1 MKKKII
7 IFMPSIEGGGVEKN
21 VFIVSNYLAKK
32 FNGISL
38 ITISKKYKSKFNKLV
53 DVKTLSSYFWDNL
66 PRRFKYFLALSL
78 LIFELIKD
86 RNKIVFS
93 FQANIYCIIICKLLS
108 IKVIVRS
115 NSAPFGWS
123 KNPFKKKL
131 YKFFLKKADDIMVNS
146 LEFKKDMKREFN
158 VDSSCIYNPL
168 NTKEILKLSKKRTK
182 KNFNKKKNL
191 KILNIGRF
199 TEQKDQITFIKSLKI
214 IQNKINFEAIIVG
227 KGILK
232 DKLKENIIKLNLS
245 KNVKLVNFLKNPYP
259 TINQSDLIVL
269 TSRYEGLPNVLL
281 EGIVLKKFIISS
293 DCRTGPREILNNGR
307 GGFLFKVGDYKNLAK
322 KIVMFKKNR
331 RRCDQMIKIS
341 YKNLVRFNMENNLK
355 KYSNFISKHM

>member
-66 PRRFKYFLALSL
+66 PRRLKYFLALSL

-123 KNPFKKKL
+123 KIHLKKNCTIFFKKRMISWL
-131 YKFFLKKADDIMVNS
+131 IA
-146 LEFKKDMKREFN
+146 
-158 VDSSCIYNPL
+158 
-168 NTKEILKLSKKRTK
+168 
-182 KNFNKKKNL
+182 
-191 KILNIGRF
+191 
-199 TEQKDQITFIKSLKI
+199 
-214 IQNKINFEAIIVG
+214 
-227 KGILK
+227 
-232 DKLKENIIKLNLS
+232 LNL
-245 KNVKLVNFLKNPYP
+245 
-259 TINQSDLIVL
+259 
-269 TSRYEGLPNVLL
+269 R
-281 EGIVLKKFIISS
+281 
-293 DCRTGPREILNNGR
+293 RT
-307 GGFLFKVGDYKNLAK
+307 
-322 KIVMFKKNR
+322 
-331 RRCDQMIKIS
+331 
-341 YKNLVRFNMENNLK
+341 
-355 KYSNFISKHM
+355 

>member
-1 MKKKII
+1 
-7 IFMPSIEGGGVEKN
+7 MPSIEGGGVEKN

-214 IQNKINFEAIIVG
+214 IQNRINFEAIIVG

>member
-168 NTKEILKLSKKRTK
+168 NMKEILKLSKKRTK

-214 IQNKINFEAIIVG
+214 IQNRINFEAIIVG